1 MAIDRPGAIE
11 PHPRRSR
18 RAGAQRRTAG
28 RTLFCLARGMP
39 SAGVPA
45 SCAGWPGRGK
55 KWTGRRCGQ
64 TIEAQPALGQ
74 IRPSEVRVARP
85 GTSTGRVAAMG
96 CETQED
102 ERTERGK
109 TCTGAST
116 AARQA
121 REDTASLTLGVAR
134 NECGRGA
141 TARIHG
147 RSQSSEDALTHDPS
161 RVCGDVRI
169 RRTYLRRARGREL
182 NRRRPNGYARCRAA
196 QQRPPRPR
204 TRVRRQ
210 SVAACMKPTRPTR
223 RDKGVAAAALT
234 RRRFC
239 GSRTGG
245 CRACGLC
252 QRGCR

>member
-28 RTLFCLARGMP
+28 RRLSCLARGMP

-55 KWTGRRCGQ
+55 KSTGRRCGQ

-85 GTSTGRVAAMG
+85 ERARGDVAAIG

-109 TCTGAST
+109 TCAGAST

-134 NECGRGA
+134 NECGRGT

-161 RVCGDVRI
+161 RVCGDVGRHGHTCGA
-169 RRTYLRRARGREL
+169 REAESPNCAGGRTVTRDVGLHNSVRQDRVRECL
-182 NRRRPNGYARCRAA
+182 PPPEAAIERRRYFTTSLAETA
-196 QQRPPRPR
+196 
-204 TRVRRQ
+204 
-210 SVAACMKPTRPTR
+210 
-223 RDKGVAAAALT
+223 
-234 RRRFC
+234 
-239 GSRTGG
+239 TGG
-245 CRACGLC
+245 
-252 QRGCR
+252 

>member
-121 REDTASLTLGVAR
+121 REDTASLTLEVAR

-169 RRTYLRRARGREL
+169 RRTYLRRARGREPEPPEAERL
-182 NRRRPNGYARCRAA
+182 REMSGCTTAYAKTAYESACPYRRRRSSAA
-196 QQRPPRPR
+196 ATSQHPWPKQRPRLMILPETTNTPSP
-204 TRVRRQ
+204 V
-210 SVAACMKPTRPTR
+210 
-223 RDKGVAAAALT
+223 
-234 RRRFC
+234 
-239 GSRTGG
+239 
-245 CRACGLC
+245 
-252 QRGCR
+252 